1 MRLRTCASPSRPL
14 RRAGC
19 GRASERA
26 SRAGSFSVFQA
37 ITNEAQMFT
46 PRAFWTD
53 RKKVEGQ
60 LLGKVA
66 CRRDAA
72 RDAAESGRRA
82 AVRIGV
88 GEETPPSRRLGSFL
102 FCSQVEPS
110 SRWGGL

>member
-1 MRLRTCASPSRPL
+1 M
-14 RRAGC
+14 
-19 GRASERA
+19 
-26 SRAGSFSVFQA
+26 FQA

-110 SRWGGL
+110 CRWGGL